1 MSQEKE
7 KVKNTDNFMPG
18 DEEFY
23 SRLKQRHQRGTVG
36 KWFNFVSIIIAIL
49 ALIALFLNVVNEAF
63 GTVGVVNTIE
73 PETLTDGRPLEELSN
88 QELGVILADNVGGR
102 LRVLIRDN
110 ISQVDNSEF
119 TSSTVAEIVGDDNVD
134 PEIADLDLTEL
145 EPAQQAELLATYA
158 SSSELRR
165 MVLVEVV
172 EQQVI
177 ASYPLQ
183 DTIFN
188 FEEIA
193 ERIRTSDLEQY
204 KETFGIEE
212 DLEVE
217 VIRFYS
223 WLDAEFISTPM
234 SSTPA
239 LAGIRT
245 ALIGSIGLMIV
256 VVVVALPV
264 GVGAAIYLEEYATD
278 SFMNRLIETNVR
290 NLAGVPSI
298 IYGMLG
304 LAIFVRALA
313 PFTSGMIFQYNVDVP
328 TPERIINRI
337 APILDDELSISED
350 GEITNNT
357 PLSEQVLNDVIDT
370 FLYYGTPTLTMTGS
384 TNINELTDSMSD
396 ALNTTVSVTE
406 VSANDEYDIEIR
418 GDYYEFDIPE
428 DAALDR
434 ETFDE
439 LMASLVRI
447 NAFAPNGRTLLS
459 AGLTLVLL
467 ILPIIIINSQEAI
480 RAVPYAIRE
489 ASYGLGATPWQT
501 IWNQVLPAA
510 LPGIMTG
517 TILSVSRAVG
527 ETAPLIV
534 VGAATF
540 LLSDPT
546 SPFAQFTAMPIQIF
560 QWTARP
566 QGQFADIAAAAIIVL
581 LALMLTLNAIA
592 IVLRNRYSIKY

>member
-7 KVKNTDNFMPG
+7 KVKNPDGYMP
-18 DEEFY
+18 DDVAF
-23 SRLKQRHQRGTVG
+23 STRLKQRHQRGTIG
-36 KWFNFVSIIIAIL
+36 KWFNFMSILIAIL
-49 ALIALFLNVVNEAF
+49 ALIALFANVVNEAF
-63 GTVGVVNTIE
+63 GTVGIVNTIE

-88 QELGVILADNVGGR
+88 QELAVILADNVGGR

-110 ISQVDNSEF
+110 ISKVPNAEF
-119 TSSTVAEIVGDDNVD
+119 TSATVAAVVGDENATYGDQLLSD
-134 PEIADLDLTEL
+134 L
-145 EPAQQAELLATYA
+145 EPAQQAEVLANYA
-158 SSSELRR
+158 SSSAIRNL
-165 MVLVEVV
+165 VLVEVV

-177 ASYPLQ
+177 ASYPLS
-183 DTIFN
+183 DAIFN
-188 FEEIA
+188 FETVSEKIVGA
-193 ERIRTSDLEQY
+193 DLAQY
-204 KETFGIEE
+204 KETFGIE
-212 DLEVE
+212 DDPTVE
-217 VIRFYS
+217 IIRFYS
-223 WLDAEFISTPM
+223 WLDAEFVTTPM

-245 ALIGSIGLMIV
+245 ALIGSIGLMLV
-256 VVVVALPV
+256 VVIVALPV

-278 SFMNRLIETNVR
+278 SFVNRLIETNVR

-313 PFTSGMIFQYNVDVP
+313 PFTSGLMFQYNFDVP
-328 TPERIINRI
+328 TPERIVNNRL
-337 APILDDELSISED
+337 APIFEDGIAFTNDELVNSTDLSD
-350 GEITNNT
+350 DAMREIVN
-357 PLSEQVLNDVIDT
+357 T
-370 FLYYGTPTLTMTGS
+370 FLHYGTPTLTMTGS
-384 TNINELTDSMSD
+384 TDIRELTDSMAN
-396 ALNTTVSVTE
+396 ALNTSIDVNE
-406 VSANDEYDIEIR
+406 VSLDDEHDIEIR
-418 GDYYEFDIPE
+418 GRYYAFTLTNDIPVS
-428 DAALDR
+428 R

-439 LMASLVRI
+439 LMASLIRI
-447 NAFAPNGRTLLS
+447 NGFSPNGRTLIS

-489 ASYGLGATPWQT
+489 ASYGLGATRWQT
-501 IWNQVLPAA
+501 IQKQVLPAA

-517 TILSVSRAVG
+517 TILAVSRAVG

-581 LALMLTLNAIA
+581 LVLMLTLNAVA
-592 IVLRNRYSIKY
+592 ILVRNRFSIKY